1 MFAPMSATV
10 PPNIKGEEV
19 NATVML
25 GHQVELHC
33 QSDAIPPPT
42 LTWRK
47 DGRPLF
53 RKPGLTVSAD
63 GSVLKVR
70 QVAGLGHTCGG
81 LLKKD
86 SSIHLKIRVLVKC
99 PWCDLRWVSLNI
111 RSTALRCR
119 ILADT
124 PVKLPMLLARRKR
137 TTTSTS
143 GVS

>member
-1 MFAPMSATV
+1 MKNVQLVLMSATV

-63 GSVLKVR
+63 GSVLKVG
-70 QVAGLGHTCGG
+70 QVTPLRHTGVN
-81 LLKKD
+81 LY
-86 SSIHLKIRVLVKC
+86 
-99 PWCDLRWVSLNI
+99 
-111 RSTALRCR
+111 
-119 ILADT
+119 
-124 PVKLPMLLARRKR
+124 KR
-137 TTTSTS
+137 TRPFSLDVT
-143 GVS
+143 VL

>member
-1 MFAPMSATV
+1 MKNVLMSATV

-63 GSVLKVR
+63 GSVLKVG
-70 QVAGLGHTCGG
+70 QVTPLRHTGVN
-81 LLKKD
+81 LF
-86 SSIHLKIRVLVKC
+86 
-99 PWCDLRWVSLNI
+99 
-111 RSTALRCR
+111 
-119 ILADT
+119 
-124 PVKLPMLLARRKR
+124 KR
-137 TTTSTS
+137 TRPFSLDVT
-143 GVS
+143 VL

>member
-1 MFAPMSATV
+1 MFALISAAV

-63 GSVLKVR
+63 GSVLKVGR
-70 QVAGLGHTCGG
+70 SRDSDTLVWSR
-81 LLKKD
+81 LKKD
-86 SSIHLKIRVLVKC
+86 SSVQ
-99 PWCDLRWVSLNI
+99 
-111 RSTALRCR
+111 
-119 ILADT
+119 
-124 PVKLPMLLARRKR
+124 
-137 TTTSTS
+137 
-143 GVS
+143 

>member
-1 MFAPMSATV
+1 MSATV

-25 GHQVELHC
+25 GRPVELHC

-63 GSVLKVR
+63 GSLLKVKVELEL
-70 QVAGLGHTCGG
+70 Q
-81 LLKKD
+81 
-86 SSIHLKIRVLVKC
+86 RVK
-99 PWCDLRWVSLNI
+99 LNLFC
-111 RSTALRCR
+111 TT
-119 ILADT
+119 LADF
-124 PVKLPMLLARRKR
+124 LPIFILK
-137 TTTSTS
+137 
-143 GVS
+143 